1 MEEPAR
7 LSTSRYGHDVLLQ
20 CEFCVRTRDFV
31 TYALVVAALQYVG
44 MAALIG
50 VRASLPRMY

>member
-1 MEEPAR
+1 MEPQK
-7 LSTSRYGHDVLLQ
+7 LKTSRYGHDVLMQ

-50 VRASLPRMY
+50 VRA

>member
-1 MEEPAR
+1 MKEPER
-7 LSTSRYGHDVLLQ
+7 LSTGRYGHDVLLQ

-31 TYALVVAALQYVG
+31 TYALVGAALQYVG

-50 VRASLPRMY
+50 VRA